1 MRPGAGRRNYWA
13 KRLPS
18 TLRGPVPCFAAI
30 GVFYSTRC
38 VHNLCGDNVSSV
50 RHVQSD
56 HSEHTS
62 QGVRCCVLC
71 STGHTEDI
79 AGIIKTQ
86 LGDAASDPEDIGDI
100 EVGKLAEFDSLVVGE
115 LVSLLVS
122 C

>member
-1 MRPGAGRRNYWA
+1 M
-13 KRLPS
+13 
-18 TLRGPVPCFAAI
+18 
-30 GVFYSTRC
+30 
-38 VHNLCGDNVSSV
+38 
-50 RHVQSD
+50 
-56 HSEHTS
+56 
-62 QGVRCCVLC
+62 LC

>member
-1 MRPGAGRRNYWA
+1 MCAVCVGTMWFSIHHV
-13 KRLPS
+13 S
-18 TLRGPVPCFAAI
+18 T
-30 GVFYSTRC
+30 
-38 VHNLCGDNVSSV
+38 
-50 RHVQSD
+50 D
-56 HSEHTS
+56 HSEHNTH
-62 QGVRCCVLC
+62 GVRCCVLH